1 MSTREFQN
9 AMLDLLYSARQL
21 CASIPEV
28 SDKTSWREMADFLE
42 AECPIDQ
49 PLMTKRNDVIEL
61 ARRLAYISTMAAEEE
76 AARVARE
83 AMPDSAVESLPQ
95 RVWYGPRRREVE

>member
-21 CASIPEV
+21 CVSLPEV
-28 SDKTSWREMADFLE
+28 RDKTSWKEMADFLE

-49 PLMTKRNDVIEL
+49 PLMAKRNDVIEL
-61 ARRLAYISTMAAEEE
+61 VRRLAYISTMAAEEE
-76 AARVARE
+76 AARAARE
-83 AMPDSAVESLPQ
+83 AVPDSAVDALPQ